1 MDLDLPLLAAV
12 ARKLARQI
20 IETGSVGF
28 TRHAEQEMAK
38 DQLASLDVINVLRGG
53 VYAEAEWENA
63 GWRHRVFT
71 QRIAVVIE
79 FESEAELTITAWRK
93 Q

>member
-1 MDLDLPLLAAV
+1 MDQPLLAAV
-12 ARKLARQI
+12 ARRLARQI

-28 TRHAEQEMAK
+28 TRHAETEMAK

-63 GWRHRVFT
+63 GWRHQVFT

-79 FESEAELTITAWRK
+79 FESESELTIVTAWRK